1 MVPAGWRCHMSL
13 VEMTK
18 ELYSQ
23 LERHSYKGKIMSVEH
38 LDELENDI
46 KGCHKKGLFNK
57 EFYQEDLKF
66 FDFEIPRSLPEA
78 KSLIVVAAF
87 QPQIKISFVWNGES
101 FPLIIPPTYS
111 YATDRKVK
119 GLLESLLQ
127 PEGYHLIESALPLKL
142 LAVHSGLAKY
152 GKNNV
157 SYVNGLGSFYRLVAF
172 FTDFPSLEDN
182 WGELR
187 TLERCDKCPACATA
201 CPTGAI
207 SSDRFLLYAERCITF
222 HNERRREFPKW
233 LDPTWHNSVV
243 GCLHCQKCCPL
254 NKDFV
259 KMIEEGETF
268 SHEETD
274 LLLQATTGDRIPAET
289 VRKLQRLD
297 IIEYLDMLPRNLS
310 VLLKKQ

>member
-1 MVPAGWRCHMSL
+1 MRLG
-13 VEMTK
+13 EMTR

-23 LERHSYKGKIMSVEH
+23 LERHSYKGKIISVEH
-38 LDELENDI
+38 LDELKDGI
-46 KGCHKKGLFNK
+46 QGHHRKGLLNE
-57 EFYQEDLKF
+57 EFYQEDLRF
-66 FDFEIPRSLPEA
+66 FNFEIPRSLPET

-87 QPQIKISFVWNGES
+87 QPQIKISFLWNGES

-119 GLLESLLQ
+119 GLLESLLHT
-127 PEGYHLIESALPLKL
+127 EGYHLTESALPLKL

-152 GKNNV
+152 GKNNI
-157 SYVNGLGSFYRLVAF
+157 SYANGFGSFYRLAAF

-187 TLERCDKCPACATA
+187 TLERCDKCPACINA

-222 HNERRREFPKW
+222 HNERRGEFPKW
-233 LDPTWHNSVV
+233 LDPSWHNCLV

-259 KMIEEGETF
+259 KLIEETETF
-268 SHEETD
+268 DHDETA
-274 LLLQATTGDRIPAET
+274 LLLQGTTRDKIPPET
-289 VRKLQRLD
+289 VKKLDRLD
-297 IIEYLDMLPRNLS
+297 IIEYLDELPRNLS
-310 VLLKKQ
+310 VLLQRQ